1 MFVSG
6 TKDWPHDHRDD
17 LKIPFNLTAESLR
30 YRNADKTLTNN
41 AALLYPDQNVT
52 SLVSHSLGGS
62 VVLEMRKKQYSD
74 RIFKTTTCSAPT
86 KSIIAPDDID
96 NKRFRNFGDAISIL
110 DRGATSGLN
119 ASLIKHS
126 ITHDD
131 AITASTVAYQALDNH
146 D

>member
-62 VVLEMRKKQYSD
+62 VVLEMRKNNIQIELLKPQ
-74 RIFKTTTCSAPT
+74 
-86 KSIIAPDDID
+86 
-96 NKRFRNFGDAISIL
+96 
-110 DRGATSGLN
+110 
-119 ASLIKHS
+119 H
-126 ITHDD
+126 
-131 AITASTVAYQALDNH
+131 VAHQSNRL
-146 D
+146 